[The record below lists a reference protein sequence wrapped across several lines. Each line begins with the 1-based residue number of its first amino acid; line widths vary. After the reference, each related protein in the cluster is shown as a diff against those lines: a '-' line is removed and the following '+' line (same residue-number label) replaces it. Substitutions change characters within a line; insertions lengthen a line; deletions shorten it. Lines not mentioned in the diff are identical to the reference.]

1 VEARALTSRLELS
14 AAGLQV
20 TTCAGAGG
28 GPVPLICPVQV
39 SARLRASR
47 LPADP
52 LLPALRATLTLGTLE
67 ARLSPEQLE
76 AVSAA
81 ATQLRAAAAAAG
93 DPGSAAPDE
102 DPGAHLAAGGG
113 SPAPKQGL
121 PGELGGG
128 CMDDEAAGQEAVPQ
142 PAPRLE
148 LELASGTVRV
158 RSWPLCQEC
167 GCP

>member
-39 SARLRASR
+39 SARLHASK

-67 ARLSPEQLE
+67 ARLSPEQLQ

-81 ATQLRAAAAAAG
+81 AAQLRAAAAAASG
-93 DPGSAAPDE
+93 PGSAGPDE
-102 DPGAHLAAGGG
+102 DPGARSAAGGG
-113 SPAPKQGL
+113 SPAQGL
-121 PGELGGG
+121 PGELGGR
-128 CMDDEAAGQEAVPQ
+128 CMDDEAAGQEADPQ
-142 PAPRLE
+142 AAPRLE

-158 RSWPLCQEC
+158 RSWPDCQDC
-167 GCP
+167 MT

>member
-39 SARLRASR
+39 SARLRASK

-67 ARLSPEQLE
+67 ARLSPEQLQ
-76 AVSAA
+76 AVTAA
-81 ATQLRAAAAAAG
+81 AAQLRAAAAAAG
-93 DPGSAAPDE
+93 
-102 DPGAHLAAGGG
+102 
-113 SPAPKQGL
+113 L
-121 PGELGGG
+121 PGELGGR
-128 CMDDEAAGQEAVPQ
+128 CMDDEAAGQDADPQ
-142 PAPRLE
+142 AAPRLE

-158 RSWPLCQEC
+158 HSWPDCQDC
-167 GCP
+167 MI